1 MNWWQGGQGV
11 VLAVLVLI
19 NLSFYFAF
27 ERTHPS
33 AGQLIVVADLSAF
46 CIALRSIF
54 SFVPYFNPVM
64 AVICLSGAALGS
76 LNGFLTGSLTA
87 LLSNFIFG
95 QGPWTLYQMTS
106 WGLLG
111 AVFGLRKIDPAKN
124 RKFSIPLACAA
135 SVPLI
140 VLVTG
145 PISDLSSVFMLGV
158 GDIKTFF
165 AVLAGGFVFNLTLA
179 ASTVIT
185 IAVFSKPFLFA
196 LNRVILRLKKEPKS

>member
-1 MNWWQGGQGV
+1 MNWWQGGQGL
-11 VLAVLVLI
+11 VLLALVLI
-19 NLSFYFAF
+19 NLPFYFAF

-33 AGQLIVVADLSAF
+33 AGELILVADLSAF
-46 CIALRSIF
+46 CIAVRSIF

-64 AVICLSGAALGS
+64 AVICLSGIALGS
-76 LNGFLTGSLTA
+76 LKGFLTGSLTA

-111 AVFGLRKIDPAKN
+111 AIFGLAKIDPSKN
-124 RKFSIPLACAA
+124 RKFSCPLACVAC
-135 SVPLI
+135 VPVI

-145 PISDLSSVFMLGV
+145 PISDLSGVFMMGA
-158 GDIKTFF
+158 GDVKTFF

-185 IAVFSKPFLFA
+185 LAFFSKPFLFA
-196 LNRVILRLKKEPKS
+196 LNRVILRLKKKPKP

>member
-11 VLAVLVLI
+11 VLALLVLI

-33 AGQLIVVADLSAF
+33 AGELILVADLSAF
-46 CIALRSIF
+46 CIAMRSIF

-64 AVICLSGAALGS
+64 AIICLSGAALGS

-111 AVFGLRKIDPAKN
+111 AIFGLAKIDPSKN
-124 RKFSIPLACAA
+124 RKFSCPLACVAC
-135 SVPLI
+135 VPVI

-145 PISDLSSVFMLGV
+145 PISDLSGVFMMGA
-158 GDIKTFF
+158 GDVKTFF

-185 IAVFSKPFLFA
+185 LAFFSKPFLFA
-196 LNRVILRLKKEPKS
+196 LNRVILRLKKKPKP

>member
-1 MNWWQGGQGV
+1 MNWWQGGQGL
-11 VLAVLVLI
+11 VLLALVLI

-33 AGQLIVVADLSAF
+33 AGELILVADLSAF
-46 CIALRSIF
+46 CIAMRSIF

-64 AVICLSGAALGS
+64 AVICLSGIALGS
-76 LNGFLTGSLTA
+76 LKGFLTGSLTA

-111 AVFGLRKIDPAKN
+111 AIFGLAKIDPSKN
-124 RKFSIPLACAA
+124 RKFSCPLACVAC
-135 SVPLI
+135 VPVI

-145 PISDLSSVFMLGV
+145 PISDLCGVFMMGA
-158 GDIKTFF
+158 GDVKTFF
-165 AVLAGGFVFNLTLA
+165 ALLAGGFVFNLTLA

-185 IAVFSKPFLFA
+185 MAFFSKPFLFA
-196 LNRVILRLKKEPKS
+196 LNRVILRLKKKPKP

>member
-1 MNWWQGGQGV
+1 MNWWQGGQGL
-11 VLAVLVLI
+11 VLLALVLI

-33 AGQLIVVADLSAF
+33 AGELILVADLSAF
-46 CIALRSIF
+46 CIAMRSIF

-64 AVICLSGAALGS
+64 AVICLSGIALGS
-76 LNGFLTGSLTA
+76 LKGFLTGSLTA

-111 AVFGLRKIDPAKN
+111 AIFGLAKIDPSKN
-124 RKFSIPLACAA
+124 RKFSCPLACVAC
-135 SVPLI
+135 VPVI

-145 PISDLSSVFMLGV
+145 PISDLSGVFMMGA
-158 GDIKTFF
+158 GDVKTFF

-185 IAVFSKPFLFA
+185 LAFFSKPFLFA
-196 LNRVILRLKKEPKS
+196 LNRVILRLKKKPKP